1 MNFICEFCKEKFHL
15 LKEKEL
21 RCPKCGEDFFIKKIN
36 QKNIDYFDNIE
47 NNYIDEIE
55 FPDKISD

>member
-1 MNFICEFCKEKFHL
+1 MSEM
-15 LKEKEL
+15 
-21 RCPKCGEDFFIKKIN
+21 RRRFFYKKIN
-36 QKNIDYFDNIE
+36 QKNIDYFENIE